1 MVEDSPRRESG
12 SERLKSNPYPG
23 RGIVLGLDA
32 TGRYALQIYWITA
45 RSAGSR
51 NRILEIDGEDV
62 RTQPFDAADRSDDPN
77 IWYRAIARAGDRHV
91 VSNGIQTDTIVE
103 HLSGS
108 GSFESALLTHLYEN
122 DAPNYTDRISGLID
136 LSGARPEAR
145 LSKIVHSVAGAPVH
159 AFYVYQQLTP
169 GVGYCLHT
177 YAGDGN
183 PIPAFDADPYD
194 IELPGTPEEAAAA
207 IWDDLLP
214 TDKRV
219 AIALKAIDIQT
230 KQTITLKVTNQL
242 T

>member
-12 SERLKSNPYPG
+12 SERLKSNPYSG

>member
-1 MVEDSPRRESG
+1 MVEDAPGRESG
-12 SERLKSNPYPG
+12 RERLKSNPYPG
-23 RGIVLGLDA
+23 RGIILGLDA

-45 RSAGSR
+45 RSAGSK

-62 RTQPFDAADRSDDPN
+62 RTRPFNPADRSDDPN
-77 IWYRAIARAGDRHV
+77 IWYCAIARAGDHHV

-103 HLSGS
+103 HISSG
-108 GSFESALLTHLYEN
+108 GSFESALLTHRYED

-136 LSGARPEAR
+136 LSGPQPEGR
-145 LSKIVHSVAGAPVH
+145 LSKIIHSVADAPVH
-159 AFYVYQQLTP
+159 AFYVYRQLTP

-194 IELPGTPEEAAAA
+194 IELPGAPEDAATA

-230 KQTITLKVTNQL
+230 KQTITLEVTNQL

>member
-1 MVEDSPRRESG
+1 MVEDSPGRESG
-12 SERLKSNPYPG
+12 RERLKSNPYPG
-23 RGIVLGLDA
+23 RGIILGLDA

-62 RTQPFDAADRSDDPN
+62 RTQPFNQADRSDDPN
-77 IWYRAIARAGDRHV
+77 IWYRAIGRAGNRHV

-103 HLSGS
+103 HLAGS
-108 GSFESALLTHLYEN
+108 GSFESALLTHRYED

-136 LSGARPEAR
+136 LSGAQPEAR
-145 LSKIVHSVAGAPVH
+145 LSKIVHSVADTPVH

-194 IELPGTPEEAAAA
+194 IELPGTPEEAVAAV
-207 IWDDLLP
+207 WQDLLP
-214 TDKRV
+214 ADKRV
-219 AIALKAIDIQT
+219 AIALKAIDLET
-230 KQTITLKVTNQL
+230 KQTTALKVTNQL